1 MPRRKKYTIS
11 AKQLSIYYKIVA
23 ELSANPDLSDYDME
37 TIELT
42 ILKRIDPYVKD
53 INKVIRHFQLYLAAN
68 KKFLE
73 TINEEQLITRTKLAK
88 MLGISRPTLNN
99 WIKKEF
105 ITPVRSKYLS
115 NTETF
120 HTDTVL
126 EQLQKLKWKFPQKN
140 GTFFIQLYT
149 APILSCFVR
158 KLS

>member
-11 AKQLSIYYKIVA
+11 AKHLSIYNKIVA
-23 ELSANPDLSDYDME
+23 ELSANPDLSDFDME
-37 TIELT
+37 TIQLT
-42 ILKRIDPYVKD
+42 ILKRIEPYVKD
-53 INKVIRHFQLYLAAN
+53 IDKVIRHFQHYVAAN
-68 KKFLE
+68 KKFIE

-88 MLGISRPTLNN
+88 MLGISRPTLNS

-126 EQLQKLKWKFPQKN
+126 EQLQKLK
-140 GTFFIQLYT
+140 
-149 APILSCFVR
+149 
-158 KLS
+158 